1 MPMTASARQISAF
14 NPDDIISE
22 PGRPVMV
29 VRRHPETGAAVP
41 GYLTWGL
48 IPHHADTRPRIQPTN
63 ARGETIAELPMF
75 REAYRKRRGLVPVD
89 AYRQKDARGK
99 RLTIKRADGELT
111 VIAAIW
117 EIWKNPDSGQW
128 EHTFATVTIAANA
141 TLARLHDRMP
151 LILEKPD
158 LARWLG
164 PEEDPRDLL
173 KPSADDV
180 LVVSPSGRRARRS

>member
-1 MPMTASARQISAF
+1 MTASVHPISAP
-14 NPDDIISE
+14 NHDDIISG
-22 PGRPVMV
+22 PGRSVMV
-29 VRRHPETGAAVP
+29 MRRHPETGAAVP

-48 IPHHADTRPRIQPTN
+48 IPHDAETRPGIPPVN
-63 ARGETIAELPMF
+63 VRGETIAELPMF

-89 AYRQKDARGK
+89 AYRQKDTRGK
-99 RLTIKRADGELT
+99 RLTIKRADGELMA
-111 VIAAIW
+111 IAAIW

-128 EHTFATVTIAANA
+128 EHTFATVTVAANA
-141 TLARLHDRMP
+141 TLARLCDRMP

-164 PEEDPRDLL
+164 PDEDPRDLL

-180 LVVSPSGRRARRS
+180 LVVSPSGKPSRRS

>member
-1 MPMTASARQISAF
+1 MTASVHRISAP
-14 NPDDIISE
+14 NHDDTIAG
-22 PGRPVMV
+22 PGHSVMV
-29 VRRHPETGAAVP
+29 MRRHPETGAAVP

-48 IPHHADTRPRIQPTN
+48 IPHHAATRPGIPPVN
-63 ARGETIAELPMF
+63 VRGETIAELPTF

-89 AYRQKDARGK
+89 AYRLKDARGK
-99 RLTIKRADGELT
+99 RLTIKRADGELMA
-111 VIAAIW
+111 IAAIW
-117 EIWKNPDSGQW
+117 EIWKHPDGGQW
-128 EHTFATVTIAANA
+128 EHTFATLTIAANA
-141 TLARLHDRMP
+141 TLARTHDRMP

-180 LVVSPSGRRARRS
+180 LVASPGGKRSRRS